1 MIMPKEP
8 INQDLTHI
16 NHHTPE
22 KTRNLQS
29 FESPIIDSN
38 IFQCNT
44 PKCNQISTPTLNTQ
58 NVTLVSQMESANE
71 SISEQPINEDSITD
85 ETHVHSRRFTQIS

>member
-38 IFQCNT
+38 ISNVT
-44 PKCNQISTPTLNTQ
+44 PQ
-58 NVTLVSQMESANE
+58 NVIKSQP
-71 SISEQPINEDSITD
+71 Q
-85 ETHVHSRRFTQIS
+85 H